1 MTNAQIPHG
10 DAVFTLPV
18 WSQFSSLV
26 TATGEPVSHD
36 SLTRFLLGKIQDLE
50 NKLAGKQI
58 EEGDKI
64 KAMENKDIKKPG
76 EYDNDTSE
84 FNGWYER
91 LTNLLR
97 TRDPRWNGFLKVMEE
112 RGDKRISDVQ
122 TFVQEIRDK
131 HPEASVKMVEFSEQL
146 YSYLLNYTKG
156 ALYAKVTKMQVR
168 GALEVFRDIVYK
180 GKHLSKS
187 KICALNAKI
196 LEPKRASSEKEV
208 DKSLTDWRWDRQQLV
223 DLDQPPLPD
232 DLLKTILMKI
242 IPEAYLKHM
251 REHYSKLER
260 YDDFEQEYFN
270 EVADRANAAPSK
282 AAEKTIGAVEAP
294 NEKPE
299 EEHEEVQV
307 YSPEWDCWICGL
319 VPKRARTGE
328 ASGDVDMPQA
338 PSQPAA
344 AGGKGSWK
352 GKGKGKGVK
361 CWGCGGPHYQR
372 DCPHGAGTVP
382 TAPAWKSWFPGAA
395 YAPPSPET
403 WKSWMPSKGGKGKGG
418 KGKGKGKGKGL
429 GAMGMTH
436 GPALGAMSWGGFI
449 GAVNFAE
456 QHVDSDSGSSDD
468 AEWLTELFKENGV
481 PDVTTVGS
489 GGQSK
494 SPLTR
499 CVPKS
504 HGAAHCSDT
513 GCCGGGFTQAKN
525 LRRRARPF
533 NPVVPPIPMGMEPME
548 NVTSDAT
555 EEEFTLR
562 ADEYPELPKKPPV
575 ALKNSFN
582 VLEGSDDENYAI
594 SKKPIIVEIG
604 EIVRVKKSQGQTRR
618 RRQLRRRKGRE
629 PAGDDADDELLD
641 EAIAA
646 VEQETHNVTMT
657 GQAAYVY
664 TEDESVTGPASQ
676 WECLKH
682 AMVPN
687 YAPVEEQYMTSSQKA
702 DAITR
707 RLQARDN
714 VNNATNDDNG
724 MEDIE
729 NGTAEQLFGGR
740 ICAVSREFKE
750 EADRVRAM
758 CMAERMELE
767 SRQPTSEKG
776 PPVLLTDKPVEAPT
790 GPCWAF
796 SDPSVQLNELGMTT
810 GGWQLLSMAVDSGAA
825 ETVIPHRLVSQYPIR
840 ETEASKAGMCYASAT
855 NQPIPNLGEQQLPL
869 VTREGSLRGMTLQAA
884 PVSKPLG
891 SVKRMCA
898 NNHRV
903 VFDDDGSYIQNK
915 LTGEINWL
923 REDNGNYML
932 DVWIVPP
939 NELQEHGEPSFVR
952 QP

>member
-1 MTNAQIPHG
+1 M
-10 DAVFTLPV
+10 FSLPV

-26 TATGEPVSHD
+26 NASGEQVTHD
-36 SLTRFLLGKIQDLE
+36 ALTRFLLNKIQDLE
-50 NKLAGKQI
+50 NKLAGKTT
-58 EEGDKI
+58 GDDNKI

-91 LTNLLR
+91 LTNLLK
-97 TRDPRWNGFLKVMEE
+97 TRDHRWSGFLKVMEE
-112 RGDKRISDVQ
+112 RGDKRIADVPS
-122 TFVQEIRDK
+122 FIRETMGK
-131 HPEASVKMVEFSEQL
+131 HPEVSAKMAEFSEQL

-156 ALYAKVTKMQVR
+156 ALYAKVTKMQER
-168 GALEVFRDIVYK
+168 GALEVFRDIIYK

-208 DKSLTDWRWDRQQLV
+208 DKCLTDWRWDRQQLV
-223 DLDQPPLPD
+223 DLDQPQLPD

-242 IPEAYLKHM
+242 VPEAYLKHM
-251 REHYSKLER
+251 REQYSKLER

-282 AAEKTIGAVEAP
+282 PEKTIGAVEAP
-294 NEKPE
+294 TAPAEKAE

-328 ASGDVDMPQA
+328 PSGDVDMPQA
-338 PSQPAA
+338 PSQPPA

-352 GKGKGKGVK
+352 GKGKGGKGVK
-361 CWGCGGPHYQR
+361 CWSCGGPHYQR
-372 DCPHGAGTVP
+372 DCPHGAGATP
-382 TAPAWKSWFPGAA
+382 TAPAWKSWFPGAT
-395 YAPPSPET
+395 YAPPSQET
-403 WKSWMPSKGGKGKGG
+403 WKSWMPTKGGKGKGG
-418 KGKGKGKGKGL
+418 KGKGGKGKGGKGL
-429 GAMGMTH
+429 GAMGMSH

-449 GAVNFAE
+449 GAVNFSE
-456 QHVDSDSGSSDD
+456 QLTYDDSESDD
-468 AEWLTELFKENGV
+468 AEWLNELFKENGV
-481 PDVTTVGS
+481 PDVAEVGS
-489 GGQSK
+489 GGQWK
-494 SPLTR
+494 SPLMR
-499 CVPKS
+499 CLPKS
-504 HGAAHCSDT
+504 HDDEYCGDHD
-513 GCCGGGFTQAKN
+513 CCGGGFMKAKTS
-525 LRRRARPF
+525 RRRARPL
-533 NPVVPPIPMGMEPME
+533 NPVVPPIPSGMEP
-548 NVTSDAT
+548 VQTSDT
-555 EEEFTLR
+555 DVT
-562 ADEYPELPKKPPV
+562 DETQFPKLPEKPLVNREHNFPELPKKPPIN
-575 ALKNSFN
+575 LKNGFD
-582 VLEGSDDENYAI
+582 VLESTDDEIRENSRKAI
-594 SKKPIIVEIG
+594 VVELT
-604 EIVRVKKSQGQTRR
+604 ELAHVRESQGQKRR
-618 RRQLRRRKGRE
+618 RRQLRRRKGRG
-629 PAGDDADDELLD
+629 PAEGDADDELLN

-646 VEQETHNVTMT
+646 VSQEE
-657 GQAAYVY
+657 YVY
-664 TEDESVTGPASQ
+664 LEDDGPTGPARQ

-682 AMVPN
+682 AMIQDYV
-687 YAPVEEQYMTSSQKA
+687 PVEEQYMTTMQKA
-702 DAITR
+702 DAVTKRI
-707 RLQARDN
+707 QAKTC
-714 VNNATNDDNG
+714 VDDNTQNTRKVETAEG
-724 MEDIE
+724 
-729 NGTAEQLFGGR
+729 GTAESLFGGR
-740 ICAVSREFKE
+740 ICAVSREFKD
-750 EADRVRAM
+750 EAERVRAM
-758 CMAERMELE
+758 CMAERAELE
-767 SRQPTSEKG
+767 SRHTGNSSS
-776 PPVLLTDKPVEAPT
+776 PPVLLTDKPVETPT

-932 DVWIVPP
+932 DVWVVPP
-939 NELQEHGEPSFVR
+939 NELQEHGEPSFAR